1 MKKIAITEIAK
12 DIAQELLSMENR
24 QRKLKGDRFN
34 ALLASV
40 ETLIKD
46 SVSIRFLR
54 SRYNWASISKRPGNY
69 SSSLYNKSLSYRVHV
84 KLAYEG
90 MRALGYLTEEKR
102 GVSDGP
108 IGRYRTKY
116 SATPKL
122 LRKFDGFDRA
132 TLPVVCGAAQ
142 VGELIRVQ
150 VSETVGTKDG
160 SRPQIRKKL
169 IEYKNTPE
177 VDVLR
182 SNLERI
188 NKAIASRWIDLE
200 LSDDG
205 FVAMQAQMRSRKD
218 RNSEDGRQLNL
229 TKTQLTE
236 FLMTL
241 SLKRGAA
248 FMEAGGKIYQ
258 SNFAV

>member
-1 MKKIAITEIAK
+1 MKKIAITEIAQ
-12 DIAQELLSMENR
+12 DIAQELLSIRNR
-24 QRKLKGDRFN
+24 QRKLKGDRYN
-34 ALLASV
+34 ALVASV
-40 ETLIKD
+40 ERLIQD
-46 SVSIRFLR
+46 SVSIRFMR
-54 SRYNWASISKRPGNY
+54 SRYNWASISKRQPNY
-69 SSSLYNKSLSYRVHV
+69 TRSPYNKSLSYRIHV
-84 KLAYEG
+84 ELAYEG

-142 VGELIRVQ
+142 VGELIRMQ

-160 SRPQIRKKL
+160 SRPQTRKKL

-177 VDVLR
+177 VDVMR

-200 LSDDG
+200 LSD
-205 FVAMQAQMRSRKD
+205 
-218 RNSEDGRQLNL
+218 
-229 TKTQLTE
+229 
-236 FLMTL
+236 
-241 SLKRGAA
+241 
-248 FMEAGGKIYQ
+248 
-258 SNFAV
+258 